1 MAKKSNKSKKSPMIM
16 IGILSAIIAASV
28 AGIFYLNRSTGEA
41 VSFDHIHGMGYTGDG
56 NSLVIPAHDG
66 LRIYEKGSWRNS
78 ENEPNDYMGFSMTN
92 DGFFSSGHP
101 AQGSD
106 LKNPF
111 GVVKSDNFGSKIEPL
126 ALYGEIDFHGMA
138 AGYNS
143 KAIYIMNPQPNS
155 VMESAGLY
163 FSTDEAKSWNSSNA
177 ENVTGSAS
185 AIAVHPENEKMLAL
199 GTDKGA
205 FLSTDN
211 GNIFNQA
218 SKEPVSA
225 LTYTFNEKILVGSM
239 GEKAKLTILDLKSLE
254 PKELPIP
261 SSNEGEF
268 ISFIAVNPKDNNV
281 ITYSTSENNIYQSN
295 NGGDTW
301 DAIADNGN
309 GIKSE

>member
-1 MAKKSNKSKKSPMIM
+1 MAKKPNKSKKSSKIL
-16 IGILSAIIAASV
+16 IGVISAIVAASI
-28 AGIFYLNRSTGEA
+28 AGIFLLNRSTGES
-41 VSFDHIHGMGYTGDG
+41 VKFDHIHGMGYTGDG
-56 NSLVIPAHDG
+56 NTLVIPAHDG

-143 KAIYIMNPQPNS
+143 KAIYVMNSQPNS

-163 FSTDEAKSWNSSNA
+163 YSTDEAKSWQSSKA
-177 ENVTGSAS
+177 EGVAGSVS
-185 AIAVHPENEKMLAL
+185 AIAVHPDNEKMVAL
-199 GTDKGA
+199 GTDQGT
-205 FLSTDN
+205 FLSADS
-211 GNIFNQA
+211 GNTFNQA
-218 SKEPVSA
+218 SEEPVSA
-225 LTYTFNEKILVGSM
+225 LAYTFDEKILVGSM
-239 GEKAKLTILDLKSLE
+239 SEKATLTTLALSYLE

-261 SSNEGEF
+261 SLNEGEF
-268 ISFIAVNPKDNNV
+268 ITFIAANPEDTDV
-281 ITYSTSENNIYQSN
+281 LTFSTSENNIYQSN
-295 NGGDTW
+295 DGGEAWVT
-301 DAIADNGN
+301 IADKGN
-309 GIKSE
+309 GVERE